1 MRHHG
6 LHVRSIYPDH
16 PSDIKIGEDTFQT
29 YCHVESVSS
38 SHSKASLKWT
48 LRSGYM
54 LYRLSSG
61 CDDSRLL
68 LTMLCRRLYYRP
80 RIHRVF
86 TRFDAT
92 LNDEEIVRSASKL
105 YIYIHF
111 IHEFYSVTTS
121 LVWCICGNPKADVI
135 ANYYIQTM

>member
-1 MRHHG
+1 MFVTFTSTTR
-6 LHVRSIYPDH
+6 LTTK
-16 PSDIKIGEDTFQT
+16 SDNTFQT
-29 YCHVESVSS
+29 YCHVDSVSS

-61 CDDSRLL
+61 CEDSRLL
-68 LTMLCRRLYYRP
+68 LTMLYRRLYYRP

-86 TRFDAT
+86 TDLTRHLMMRKQYVQRQNYTFI
-92 LNDEEIVRSASKL
+92 N
-105 YIYIHF
+105 F

-121 LVWCICGNPKADVI
+121 LVRCICGNPKADVT
-135 ANYYIQTM
+135 ANYYIQAM